1 MKKLLLFFIFL
12 YSFNALSQEHAWVYL
27 SDKPDSATA
36 LANPISILTQKA
48 LDRKAA
54 HNVSV
59 DFRDVP
65 VDESYIS
72 VIKSQPGITVL
83 SKSKWFNAL
92 HVIGDPVDITA
103 LNSVTVNGATIVSS
117 IDFAD
122 DNFNSRQS
130 QTQHQN
136 KHNLEANLTN
146 FTYGSAVNQ
155 TTMIGVEALHQHI
168 NNYTGSGMT
177 VAVIDAGFPN
187 VNTMNGFQRLRDNG
201 GILGG
206 YDFVDRNANVYAYT
220 GSAHGTW
227 VLSDMAGFIQDQF
240 VGTAPDANYYLFRT
254 ENAPTETPLEE
265 SLWVEAAE
273 RADSLGVDVINSSL
287 SYTTFDNPNY
297 NYTPAEMDGNTA
309 FITKGADIAFE
320 KGILVV
326 NSAGNYGN
334 ASWQII
340 GAPADA
346 AGVFAIGAVKSD
358 GTYATFS
365 SRGSSAQPTQK
376 PDVVAQG
383 QASYIISTSDAVVTS
398 NGTSFSSPILAGGI
412 VCLWQALP
420 SFNNAQIM
428 QLVRESASQYNTPD
442 YYLGFGIPDF
452 SLALAEGL
460 SVTEFQN
467 ENVNLKVY
475 PNPVKNQLT
484 IQIPSQFDEVR
495 VRFYDVLGKKVIDTK
510 VTAINQNINTSAITK
525 GVYLVK
531 IEAEG
536 LAVTKK
542 VIKN

>member
-1 MKKLLLFFIFL
+1 MRNLILFFVLI
-12 YSFNALSQEHAWVYL
+12 YTTSSIGQEHAWVYL
-27 SDKPDSATA
+27 SDKPNSATA
-36 LANPISILTQKA
+36 LANPISILTQDA

-54 HNVSV
+54 HNVAI
-59 DFRDVP
+59 DFKDVP
-65 VDESYIS
+65 VEETYIS
-72 VIKSQPGITVL
+72 LIKSQPGVTVM

-92 HVIGDPVDITA
+92 HVIGNPSDIMA
-103 LNSVTVNGATIVSS
+103 LSALTINSTPIVSS

-122 DNFNSRQS
+122 DNLNSRTS
-130 QTQHQN
+130 QN
-136 KHNLEANLTN
+136 LYKHDIEASLTTFN
-146 FTYGSAVNQ
+146 YGSANNQ
-155 TTMIGVEALHQHI
+155 TVMIGVDDLHQNV
-168 NNYTGSGMT
+168 NNYTGTDMT
-177 VAVIDAGFPN
+177 VAVIDAGFTN
-187 VNTMNGFQRLRDNG
+187 VGTMNGFQRLRDNG

-206 YDFVDRNANVYAYT
+206 YDFVDRNTDVYAYT
-220 GSAHGTW
+220 GNSHGTW
-227 VLSDMAGFIQDQF
+227 VLSNMAGYIQDQF

-254 ENAPTETPLEE
+254 EDAASETPLEE

-287 SYTTFDNPNY
+287 GYTTFDNPNY
-297 NYTPAEMDGNTA
+297 SYTPAEMDGNTA
-309 FITKGADIAFE
+309 YITKGANIAYQ

-326 NSAGNYGN
+326 NSAGNSGN
-334 ASWQII
+334 GSWQIV

-346 AGVFAIGAVKSD
+346 AGVFSIGAVKAD
-358 GTYATFS
+358 GTYALFS

-383 QASYIISTSDAVVTS
+383 QASYVISTTDAIITL

-420 SFNNAQIM
+420 NFNNAQIM
-428 QLVRESASQYNTPD
+428 QLVRESASQFNTPD
-442 YYLGFGIPDF
+442 FFLGYGIPDL

-460 SVTEFQN
+460 SVSEFQN
-467 ENVNLKVY
+467 ENIKLKVY

-495 VRFYDVLGKKVIDTK
+495 VRFYDVLGKKVLDTK
-510 VTAINQNINTSAITK
+510 VTAINQNVTTSALSK

-536 LAVTKK
+536 LAITKK
-542 VIKN
+542 IIKN